1 MTTYDIKFTD
11 NNIKNTNNGNIYSQI
26 LDDIILSTV
35 KKNNS
40 YLFNTK
46 KEDDDLIDAMFDE
59 LDHTYIYKPLKC
71 DALFAKADALFTK
84 ACDVLANYGKKKN
97 IMKGIKLGK
106 IYRLENGLPVIF
118 YNDEIQ
124 IGTDIYSYSDFSD
137 YNFISSLSPEIKKTI
152 ININIK
158 L

>member
-46 KEDDDLIDAMFDE
+46 KKDDDLIDAMFKE
-59 LDHTYIYKPLKC
+59 LDHTYIYKR
-71 DALFAKADALFTK
+71 DSLFAE
-84 ACDVLANYGKKKN
+84 ACKILANYGKKKS
-97 IMKGIKLGK
+97 IMKDIKLGK
-106 IYRLENGLPVIF
+106 IYRLENGLPIIF

-124 IGTDIYSYSDFSD
+124 IGTDIYSYSDFDD
-137 YNFISSLSPEIKKTI
+137 YDFISSLSPEVKKTI

>member
-46 KEDDDLIDAMFDE
+46 KKDDDLIDAMFNE
-59 LDHTYIYKPLKC
+59 LDHTYIYKR
-71 DALFAKADALFTK
+71 DSLFAE
-84 ACDVLANYGKKKN
+84 ACKILANYGKKKS

-106 IYRLENGLPVIF
+106 IYRLENGLPIIF

-124 IGTDIYSYSDFSD
+124 IGTDIYSYSDFND
-137 YNFISSLSPEIKKTI
+137 YNFISSLNPEIKKTI

>member
-26 LDDIILSTV
+26 LDDIILSTI

-46 KEDDDLIDAMFDE
+46 KKEDDLIDAMFNE
-59 LDHTYIYKPLKC
+59 LDHTYIYKR
-71 DALFAKADALFTK
+71 DSLFAE
-84 ACDVLANYGKKKN
+84 ACKILANYGKKKS
-97 IMKGIKLGK
+97 ILKGIKLGK
-106 IYRLENGLPVIF
+106 IYRLENGLPIIF

-124 IGTDIYSYSDFSD
+124 IGTDIYSYSDFND
-137 YNFISSLSPEIKKTI
+137 YDFISSLSPEIKKTI

>member
-46 KEDDDLIDAMFDE
+46 KKDDDLIDAMFKE
-59 LDHTYIYKPLKC
+59 LDHTYIYKR
-71 DALFAKADALFTK
+71 DSLFAE
-84 ACDVLANYGKKKN
+84 ACKILANYGKKKS
-97 IMKGIKLGK
+97 IMKDIKLGK
-106 IYRLENGLPVIF
+106 IYRLENGLPIIF

-124 IGTDIYSYSDFSD
+124 IGTDIYSYSDFND
-137 YNFISSLSPEIKKTI
+137 YDFISSLSPEVKKTI

>member
-46 KEDDDLIDAMFDE
+46 KEENDLIDAMFDE
-59 LDHTYIYKPLKC
+59 LDHTYIYKR
-71 DALFAKADALFTK
+71 DSLFAN
-84 ACDVLANYGKKKN
+84 ACKILANYGKKKS

-106 IYRLENGLPVIF
+106 IYRLENGLPIIF

-152 ININIK
+152 ISINIK

>member
-46 KEDDDLIDAMFDE
+46 KKDDDLIDAMFKE
-59 LDHTYIYKPLKC
+59 LDHTYIYKR
-71 DALFAKADALFTK
+71 DSLFAE
-84 ACDVLANYGKKKN
+84 ACKILANYGKKKS
-97 IMKGIKLGK
+97 IMKDIKLGK
-106 IYRLENGLPVIF
+106 IYRLENGLPIIF

-124 IGTDIYSYSDFSD
+124 IGTDIYSYSDFND
-137 YNFISSLSPEIKKTI
+137 YDFISSLSPEIKKTI

>member
-11 NNIKNTNNGNIYSQI
+11 NNIKNTNNGNFYSQI
-26 LDDIILSTV
+26 LDNIILSTV
-35 KKNNS
+35 KKNNF

-46 KEDDDLIDAMFDE
+46 KKEEDDLIDAMFDE
-59 LDHTYIYKPLKC
+59 LDHTCIYKPLKGN
-71 DALFAKADALFTK
+71 DLFAKA
-84 ACDVLANYGKKKN
+84 CDILANYGKKKS

-106 IYRLENGLPVIF
+106 IYRLENGLPIIF

-124 IGTDIYSYSDFSD
+124 IGTDIYSYSNFSD
-137 YNFISSLSPEIKKTI
+137 YDFISSLSPEVKKTI

>member
-46 KEDDDLIDAMFDE
+46 KKDDDLIDAMFNE
-59 LDHTYIYKPLKC
+59 LDHTYIYKR
-71 DALFAKADALFTK
+71 DSLFAE
-84 ACDVLANYGKKKN
+84 ACKILANYGKKKS
-97 IMKGIKLGK
+97 IMKDIKLGK
-106 IYRLENGLPVIF
+106 IYRLENGLPIIF

-137 YNFISSLSPEIKKTI
+137 YDFISSLSPEIKKTI

>member
-35 KKNNS
+35 KNNNS

-46 KEDDDLIDAMFDE
+46 KKDDDLIDAMFDE
-59 LDHTYIYKPLKC
+59 LDHTYIYKR
-71 DALFAKADALFTK
+71 DSLFAE
-84 ACDVLANYGKKKN
+84 ACKILANYGKKKS

-106 IYRLENGLPVIF
+106 IYRLENGLPIIF

-124 IGTDIYSYSDFSD
+124 IGTDIYSYSDFND
-137 YNFISSLSPEIKKTI
+137 YDFISSLSPEIKKTI

>member
-46 KEDDDLIDAMFDE
+46 KKDDDLIDAMFNE
-59 LDHTYIYKPLKC
+59 SDHTYIYKR
-71 DALFAKADALFTK
+71 DSLFAE
-84 ACDVLANYGKKKN
+84 ACKILANYGKKKS

-106 IYRLENGLPVIF
+106 IYRLENGLPIIF

-124 IGTDIYSYSDFSD
+124 IGTDIYSYSDFND
-137 YNFISSLSPEIKKTI
+137 YDFISSLSPEVKKTI

>member
-46 KEDDDLIDAMFDE
+46 KEDDDLIDAMFNE
-59 LDHTYIYKPLKC
+59 LDHTYIYKPLKG
-71 DALFAKADALFTK
+71 DALFAKA
-84 ACDVLANYGKKKN
+84 CDILANYGKKKS

-106 IYRLENGLPVIF
+106 IYRLENGLLSFSTMMRFRLVPTFIVTLILVI
-118 YNDEIQ
+118 
-124 IGTDIYSYSDFSD
+124 TTL
-137 YNFISSLSPEIKKTI
+137 SLHLVQRLRRQSLVLTLSF
-152 ININIK
+152 N
-158 L
+158 

>member
-11 NNIKNTNNGNIYSQI
+11 NNIKNTNNGNIYSKI

-46 KEDDDLIDAMFDE
+46 KKDDDLIDAMFKE
-59 LDHTYIYKPLKC
+59 LDHTYIYKR
-71 DALFAKADALFTK
+71 DSLFAE
-84 ACDVLANYGKKKN
+84 ACKILANYGKKKS
-97 IMKGIKLGK
+97 IMKDIKLGK
-106 IYRLENGLPVIF
+106 IYRLENGLPIIF

-137 YNFISSLSPEIKKTI
+137 YDFISSLSPEIKKTI

>member
-59 LDHTYIYKPLKC
+59 LDHTYIYKPLKG
-71 DALFAKADALFTK
+71 DTLFAKA
-84 ACDVLANYGKKKN
+84 
-97 IMKGIKLGK
+97 
-106 IYRLENGLPVIF
+106 VIF
-118 YNDEIQ
+118 LL
-124 IGTDIYSYSDFSD
+124 TMASRRV
-137 YNFISSLSPEIKKTI
+137 L
-152 ININIK
+152 
-158 L
+158 

>member
-46 KEDDDLIDAMFDE
+46 KKNDDLIDAMFDE
-59 LDHTYIYKPLKC
+59 LDHTYIYKR
-71 DALFAKADALFTK
+71 DSLFAE
-84 ACDVLANYGKKKN
+84 ACKILANYGKKKS

-106 IYRLENGLPVIF
+106 IYRLENGLPIIF

-137 YNFISSLSPEIKKTI
+137 YDFISSLSPEIKKTI

>member
-26 LDDIILSTV
+26 LDDIILSSV

-59 LDHTYIYKPLKC
+59 LDHTYIYKR
-71 DALFAKADALFTK
+71 DSLFAN
-84 ACDVLANYGKKKN
+84 ACKILANYGKKKS

-106 IYRLENGLPVIF
+106 IYRLENGLPIIF

-124 IGTDIYSYSDFSD
+124 IGTDIYSYFDFSD
-137 YNFISSLSPEIKKTI
+137 YDFISSLSPEIKKTI

>member
-46 KEDDDLIDAMFDE
+46 KKDDDLIDAMFNE
-59 LDHTYIYKPLKC
+59 LDHTYIYKR
-71 DALFAKADALFTK
+71 DSLFAE
-84 ACDVLANYGKKKN
+84 ACKILANYGKKKST
-97 IMKGIKLGK
+97 MKGIKLGK
-106 IYRLENGLPVIF
+106 IYRLENGLPIIF

-124 IGTDIYSYSDFSD
+124 IGTDIYSYSDFND
-137 YNFISSLSPEIKKTI
+137 YDFISSLSPEIKKTI

>member
-40 YLFNTK
+40 QGDT
-46 KEDDDLIDAMFDE
+46 
-59 LDHTYIYKPLKC
+59 
-71 DALFAKADALFTK
+71 LFAKA
-84 ACDVLANYGKKKN
+84 CDILANYGKKKS

>member
-1 MTTYDIKFTD
+1 MTIYDIKFID
-11 NNIKNTNNGNIYSQI
+11 NNVKNTNNGNIYSQI
-26 LDDIILSTV
+26 LDDIILSSV

-59 LDHTYIYKPLKC
+59 LDHTYIYKR
-71 DALFAKADALFTK
+71 DSLFAE
-84 ACDVLANYGKKKN
+84 ACKILANYGKKKS

-106 IYRLENGLPVIF
+106 IYRLENGLPIIF

-124 IGTDIYSYSDFSD
+124 IGTDIYSYSDFND
-137 YNFISSLSPEIKKTI
+137 YDFISSLSPEVKKTI

>member
-46 KEDDDLIDAMFDE
+46 KKDDDLIDAMFKE
-59 LDHTYIYKPLKC
+59 LDHTYIYKR
-71 DALFAKADALFTK
+71 DSLFAE
-84 ACDVLANYGKKKN
+84 ACKILANYGKKKS

-106 IYRLENGLPVIF
+106 IYRLENGLPIIF

-124 IGTDIYSYSDFSD
+124 IGTDIYSYSDFND
-137 YNFISSLSPEIKKTI
+137 YDFISSLSPEIKKTI

>member
-1 MTTYDIKFTD
+1 MTTYDIKFTN

-46 KEDDDLIDAMFDE
+46 KEDDLIDAMFDE
-59 LDHTYIYKPLKC
+59 LNHTYIYKPLKG
-71 DALFAKADALFTK
+71 DTLFAKA
-84 ACDVLANYGKKKN
+84 CDILANYGKKKN
-97 IMKGIKLGK
+97 TMKGIKLGK
-106 IYRLENGLPVIF
+106 IYRLENGLPIIF

-137 YNFISSLSPEIKKTI
+137 YDFISSLSPEVKKTI

>member
-11 NNIKNTNNGNIYSQI
+11 NHLKNTNIFIFYSQI

-46 KEDDDLIDAMFDE
+46 KEDDLIDAMFDE
-59 LDHTYIYKPLKC
+59 LNHTYIYKPLKG
-71 DALFAKADALFTK
+71 DTLFAKA
-84 ACDVLANYGKKKN
+84 CDILANYGKKKN
-97 IMKGIKLGK
+97 TMKGIKLGK
-106 IYRLENGLPVIF
+106 IYRLENGLPIIF

-137 YNFISSLSPEIKKTI
+137 YDFISSLSPEIKKTI
-152 ININIK
+152 ISINIK

>member
-46 KEDDDLIDAMFDE
+46 KKDDDLIDAMFDE
-59 LDHTYIYKPLKC
+59 LNHTYIYKR
-71 DALFAKADALFTK
+71 DSLFAE
-84 ACDVLANYGKKKN
+84 ACKILANYGKKKS
-97 IMKGIKLGK
+97 ILKGIKLGK
-106 IYRLENGLPVIF
+106 IYRLDNGLPIIF

>member
-26 LDDIILSTV
+26 LDDIILSSV

-59 LDHTYIYKPLKC
+59 LDHTYIYKR
-71 DALFAKADALFTK
+71 DSLFAE
-84 ACDVLANYGKKKN
+84 ACKILANYDKKKS

-106 IYRLENGLPVIF
+106 IYRLENGLPIIF

-152 ININIK
+152 ISINIK

>member
-46 KEDDDLIDAMFDE
+46 KEENDLIDAMFDE
-59 LDHTYIYKPLKC
+59 LDHTYIYKR
-71 DALFAKADALFTK
+71 DSLFAE
-84 ACDVLANYGKKKN
+84 ACKILANYGKKKS
-97 IMKGIKLGK
+97 IMKDIKLGK
-106 IYRLENGLPVIF
+106 IYRLENGLPIIF

-152 ININIK
+152 ISINIK

>member
-46 KEDDDLIDAMFDE
+46 KKDDDLIDAMFNE
-59 LDHTYIYKPLKC
+59 LDHTYIYKR
-71 DALFAKADALFTK
+71 DSLFAE
-84 ACDVLANYGKKKN
+84 ACKILANYGKKKS

-106 IYRLENGLPVIF
+106 IYRLENGLPIIF

-124 IGTDIYSYSDFSD
+124 IGTDIYSYSDFND
-137 YNFISSLSPEIKKTI
+137 YDFISSLSPEVKKTI

>member
-59 LDHTYIYKPLKC
+59 LGHTYIYKR
-71 DALFAKADALFTK
+71 DSLFAE
-84 ACDVLANYGKKKN
+84 ACKILANYGKKKS

-106 IYRLENGLPVIF
+106 IYRLENGLPIIF

-124 IGTDIYSYSDFSD
+124 IGTDIYSYSDFND

-152 ININIK
+152 ISINIK

>member
-11 NNIKNTNNGNIYSQI
+11 NNIKNTNNGNIYSKI

-46 KEDDDLIDAMFDE
+46 KKDDDLIDAMFNE
-59 LDHTYIYKPLKC
+59 LDHTYIYKR
-71 DALFAKADALFTK
+71 DSLFAE
-84 ACDVLANYGKKKN
+84 ACKILANYGKKKS

-106 IYRLENGLPVIF
+106 IYRLENGLPIIF

-137 YNFISSLSPEIKKTI
+137 YDFISSLSPEIKKTI

>member
-46 KEDDDLIDAMFDE
+46 KKDDDLIDAMFNE
-59 LDHTYIYKPLKC
+59 LDHTYIYKR
-71 DALFAKADALFTK
+71 DSLFAE
-84 ACDVLANYGKKKN
+84 ACKILANYGKKKS
-97 IMKGIKLGK
+97 IMNGIKLGK
-106 IYRLENGLPVIF
+106 IYRLDNGLPIIF

>member
-26 LDDIILSTV
+26 LDDIILSSV

-59 LDHTYIYKPLKC
+59 LDHTYIYKR
-71 DALFAKADALFTK
+71 DSLFAN
-84 ACDVLANYGKKKN
+84 ACKILANYGKKKS

-106 IYRLENGLPVIF
+106 IYRFENGLPIIF

-124 IGTDIYSYSDFSD
+124 IGTDIYSYSYFSD
-137 YNFISSLSPEIKKTI
+137 YDFISSLSPEIKKTI

>member
-46 KEDDDLIDAMFDE
+46 KKDDDLIDAMFKE
-59 LDHTYIYKPLKC
+59 LDNTYIYKR
-71 DALFAKADALFTK
+71 DSLFAE
-84 ACDVLANYGKKKN
+84 ACKILANYGKKKS
-97 IMKGIKLGK
+97 IMKGIKLGE
-106 IYRLENGLPVIF
+106 IYRLENGLPIIF
-118 YNDEIQ
+118 YNNEIQ
-124 IGTDIYSYSDFSD
+124 IGTDIYSYSNFND
-137 YNFISSLSPEIKKTI
+137 YNFISSLSLEVKKTI

>member
-11 NNIKNTNNGNIYSQI
+11 NNIKNTNNGNTYSQI

-46 KEDDDLIDAMFDE
+46 KKDDDLIDAMFNE
-59 LDHTYIYKPLKC
+59 LDHTYIYKR
-71 DALFAKADALFTK
+71 DSLFAE
-84 ACDVLANYGKKKN
+84 ACKILANYGKKKS

-106 IYRLENGLPVIF
+106 IYRLENGLPIIF

-124 IGTDIYSYSDFSD
+124 IGTDIYSYSDFND

>member
-11 NNIKNTNNGNIYSQI
+11 NNIKNTNNGNIYSKI

-46 KEDDDLIDAMFDE
+46 KKDDDLIDAMFNE
-59 LDHTYIYKPLKC
+59 LDHTYIYKR
-71 DALFAKADALFTK
+71 DSLFAE
-84 ACDVLANYGKKKN
+84 ACKILANYGKKKS

-106 IYRLENGLPVIF
+106 IYRLENGLPIIF

-124 IGTDIYSYSDFSD
+124 IGTDIYSYSDFND
-137 YNFISSLSPEIKKTI
+137 YNFISSLSPEVKKTI

>member
-46 KEDDDLIDAMFDE
+46 KNDDDLIDAMFNE
-59 LDHTYIYKPLKC
+59 LDHTYIYKR
-71 DALFAKADALFTK
+71 DSLFAE
-84 ACDVLANYGKKKN
+84 ACKILANYGKKKS

-106 IYRLENGLPVIF
+106 IYRLENGLPIIF

-124 IGTDIYSYSDFSD
+124 IGTDIYSYSDFND
-137 YNFISSLSPEIKKTI
+137 YDFISSLSPEVKKTI

>member
-26 LDDIILSTV
+26 IDDIILSTV

-46 KEDDDLIDAMFDE
+46 KKEDDLIDAMFNE
-59 LDHTYIYKPLKC
+59 LDHTYIYKR
-71 DALFAKADALFTK
+71 DSLFAE
-84 ACDVLANYGKKKN
+84 ACKILANYGKKKS

-106 IYRLENGLPVIF
+106 IYRLDNGLPIIF

-124 IGTDIYSYSDFSD
+124 IGTDIYSYSDFND
-137 YNFISSLSPEIKKTI
+137 YDFISSLSPEIKKTI

>member
-46 KEDDDLIDAMFDE
+46 KEEDDLIDAMFNE
-59 LDHTYIYKPLKC
+59 LDHTYIYKR
-71 DALFAKADALFTK
+71 DSLFAN
-84 ACDVLANYGKKKN
+84 ACKILANYGKKKS
-97 IMKGIKLGK
+97 IMKDIKLGK
-106 IYRLENGLPVIF
+106 IYRLENGLPIIF

>member
-46 KEDDDLIDAMFDE
+46 KKDDDLIDAMFKE
-59 LDHTYIYKPLKC
+59 LDHTYIYKR
-71 DALFAKADALFTK
+71 DSLFAE
-84 ACDVLANYGKKKN
+84 ACKILANYGKKKS

-106 IYRLENGLPVIF
+106 IYRLENGLPIIF

-137 YNFISSLSPEIKKTI
+137 YDFISSLSPEIKKTI

>member
-59 LDHTYIYKPLKC
+59 LDHTYIYKPLKG
-71 DALFAKADALFTK
+71 DTLFAKA
-84 ACDVLANYGKKKN
+84 CDILANYGKKKS

-106 IYRLENGLPVIF
+106 IYRLENGLPVISTMMRF
-118 YNDEIQ
+118 RLVPI
-124 IGTDIYSYSDFSD
+124 
-137 YNFISSLSPEIKKTI
+137 FIVTLILVITTSSLHLVQRLRRQSLILTLSF
-152 ININIK
+152 N
-158 L
+158 

>member
-46 KEDDDLIDAMFDE
+46 KKDDDLIDAMFNE
-59 LDHTYIYKPLKC
+59 LDYTYIYKR
-71 DALFAKADALFTK
+71 DSLFAE
-84 ACDVLANYGKKKN
+84 ACKILANYGKKKS

-106 IYRLENGLPVIF
+106 IYRLENGLPIIF

-137 YNFISSLSPEIKKTI
+137 YDFISSLSPEVKKTI

>member
-26 LDDIILSTV
+26 LDDIILSSV

-46 KEDDDLIDAMFDE
+46 KKDDDLIDAMFNE
-59 LDHTYIYKPLKC
+59 LDHTYIYKR
-71 DALFAKADALFTK
+71 DSLFAE
-84 ACDVLANYGKKKN
+84 ACKILANYGKKKS

-106 IYRLENGLPVIF
+106 IYRLENGLPIIF

-124 IGTDIYSYSDFSD
+124 IGTDIYSYSDFND